1 MNVAALD
8 TFLQP
13 IYEILKADDIN
24 EICINKPLCCWVEKR
39 GEHIYHDL
47 PGFDINHLL
56 SMGRLIAQST
66 NQMISSENP
75 LLSATLPNGY
85 RVQVVFPPAVEMG
98 TVAFSIRK
106 PSVLDFT
113 LDDYRKMG
121 CFDKISFE
129 HQVHPANEKL
139 RELHEQHK
147 VEEFLKCAV
156 ENKKNIIIS
165 GGTSSG
171 KTTFANAMYKH
182 IPDHERLITV
192 EDAREIT
199 LKQPN
204 VLHLIASKGGQGLA
218 KVTTQDLIEACLRLA
233 PSRLIVGELRGAEAF
248 SYLRAVNTGHPGS
261 IATLHADNPKLAI
274 EQLCMMVLQSGLSLT
289 RTEIKNYVKQVVEIV
304 LQLKK
309 GPGGVRYVSEI
320 YFDPNDE

>member
-1 MNVAALD
+1 MSVAALD
-8 TFLQP
+8 SFLAP
-13 IYEILKADDIN
+13 IYEYLKEDDIN
-24 EICINKPLCCWVEKR
+24 EISINEPLKCWVEKR
-39 GEHIYHDL
+39 GEHIEKEL

-66 NQMISSENP
+66 NQIVNTEAP

-85 RVQVVFPPAVEMG
+85 RVQVVFPPAVEQG
-98 TVAFSIRK
+98 TAAFSIRK

-113 LDDYRKMG
+113 LEDYREMG
-121 CFDKISFE
+121 SFDKVSFK
-129 HQVHPANEKL
+129 HQNDPINEKL
-139 RELHEQHK
+139 RELHEQHN
-147 VEEFLKCAV
+147 VEEFLKTAV
-156 ENKKNIIIS
+156 MNRKNIIIS

-171 KTTFANAMYKH
+171 KTTFANALYKH
-182 IPDHERLITV
+182 IPENERLITV

-204 VLHLIASKGGQGLA
+204 KLHLIASKGGQGLA

-274 EQLCMMVLQSGLSLT
+274 EQICMMVLQSGLSLT
-289 RTEIKNYVKQVVEIV
+289 RAEIKNYVKQVVEIV
-304 LQLKK
+304 VQLKK
-309 GPGGVRYVSEI
+309 GPKGVRYVSEI
-320 YFDPNDE
+320 YFDPNEE

>member
-1 MNVAALD
+1 MSVTALD
-8 TFLQP
+8 TFLEP
-13 IYEILKADDIN
+13 IYEILKEDDVNEVSIN
-24 EICINKPLCCWVEKR
+24 GPLKCWVEKR
-39 GEHIYHDL
+39 GEHIEKDL
-47 PGFDINHLL
+47 PDFDINHLL
-56 SMGRLIAQST
+56 SMGRLVAQST
-66 NQMISSENP
+66 NQIVSSENP

-98 TVAFSIRK
+98 TAAFSIRK

-113 LDDYRKMG
+113 LDDYRDMG
-121 CFDKISFE
+121 AFDKISFK
-129 HQVHPANEKL
+129 HQTNPMNETL

-147 VEEFLKCAV
+147 VEEFLKTAV
-156 ENKKNIIIS
+156 SAKKNIIIS
-165 GGTSSG
+165 GGTSTG

-182 IPDHERLITV
+182 IPHEERLITV

-204 VLHLIASKGGQGLA
+204 ILHLIASKGGQGLA
-218 KVTTQDLIEACLRLA
+218 KVGTQDLIEACLRLA

-274 EQLCMMVLQSGLSLT
+274 EQLCMMVLQSGLALT

-304 LQLKK
+304 IQLKK
-309 GPGGVRYVSEI
+309 APGGVRYVSEI
-320 YFDPNDE
+320 YYDPNDE